1 MCSEN
6 PDGTGACVVARSARG
21 SDDRRISNSSRG
33 IVEGWNLWK
42 KAKSKT
48 KEAGRN
54 GVYET
59 KSVCE
64 RSERE
69 KVYSEDSEAA
79 RRCKTSSSVCVGVA
93 YKQDEGGKERE
104 Q

>member
-6 PDGTGACVVARSARG
+6 PNGTGACMVARSARG
-21 SDDRRISNSSRG
+21 SDDRGISDSSRG
-33 IVEGWNLWK
+33 IAEGGNLRK
-42 KAKSKT
+42 KAKS
-48 KEAGRN
+48 EAEEARRN

-59 KSVCE
+59 ESVCE

-79 RRCKTSSSVCVGVA
+79 RRCETSSSVCVGVA